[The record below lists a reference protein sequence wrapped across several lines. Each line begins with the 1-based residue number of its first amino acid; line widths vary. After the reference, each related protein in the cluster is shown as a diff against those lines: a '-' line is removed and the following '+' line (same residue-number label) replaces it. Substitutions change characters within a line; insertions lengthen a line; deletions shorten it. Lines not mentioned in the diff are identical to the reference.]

1 MIYNLYVQR
10 DSLLHSLDPRVKI
23 IGAFLGIVAVVTFN
37 SPYLLGALFLMLIAG
52 LRLLGRITLGEQ
64 WRVLK
69 PLLPLMIITAAIW
82 PFILKPPLFGLLF
95 GAGYAFRLG
104 SMALITFSLLLT
116 TKQKELVL
124 GFIKLGMPYEI
135 GLTLTIAL
143 RYIPTLYILATN
155 IMDAQKAR
163 GLELEKGNFLQR
175 ARKTV
180 PILVPLIVSSIKT
193 AHELAIAL
201 ESRGFGAGKKR
212 TLLHDIEMKGRDYA
226 ALAVLMAGFAVLMF
240 LRYRYGLG
248 HVELRF

>member
-1 MIYNLYVQR
+1 MIYNLYVDR
-10 DSLLHSLDPRVKI
+10 DSLLHSLDPRTKI
-23 IGAFLGIVAVVTFN
+23 IATFLGIVAVVTFN
-37 SPYLLGALFLMLIAG
+37 NPYILGVLFALLILG
-52 LRLLGRITLGEQ
+52 LRVMGKIYLGEQ

-69 PLLPLMIITAAIW
+69 PLVPLMIITAIIW
-82 PFILKPPLFGLLF
+82 PFLLRPRIFGLLF
-95 GAGYAFRLG
+95 GMGYAFRLG
-104 SMALITFSLLLT
+104 TMALITFSLLLT
-116 TKQKELVL
+116 TRQKELVL
-124 GFIKLGMPYEI
+124 GFIRLGMPYEI

-212 TLLHDIEMKGRDYA
+212 TLLHDIEMKKRDYL
-226 ALAVLMAGFAVLMF
+226 ALTILLTGFAILMF
-240 LRYRYGLG
+240 LRYRYGFG

>member
-1 MIYNLYVQR
+1 MYNLYVQR

-23 IGAFLGIVAVVTFN
+23 IGAFLAIVAVVTFN
-37 SPYLLGALFLMLIAG
+37 SPYVLVPLFFTFVLALRFLGKIYF
-52 LRLLGRITLGEQ
+52 REQ

-69 PLLPLMIITAAIW
+69 PLLPLMVITAIIW
-82 PFILKPPLFGLLF
+82 PFILKPRLFGLFF

-116 TKQKELVL
+116 TKQRELVL
-124 GFIKLGMPYEI
+124 GFVKLGMPYEI

-143 RYIPTLYILATN
+143 RYIPTLYTLATN

-163 GLELEKGNFLQR
+163 GLELEKGSFLQR
-175 ARKTV
+175 AKKTV

-212 TLLHDIEMKGRDYA
+212 TLLHDIKMGRRDYA
-226 ALAVLMAGFAVLMF
+226 VLAMLMTAFAVLMF